1 VSEIIDTAEGPVL
14 PSGARYLMGTIP
26 CVELVV
32 GYGVA
37 DGDNQ
42 VLVVA
47 ATVRDGT
54 ELSTADLDNALDKL
68 PPAARPRYVQVVP
81 SIPVT
86 TWHRP
91 QWRPL
96 QAKGVP
102 TPSRTRKVWR
112 LGADGA
118 HYEQVT

>member
-1 VSEIIDTAEGPVL
+1 VL
-14 PSGARYLMGTIP
+14 PSGARSLMGTIP
-26 CVELVV
+26 CVDLVV
-32 GYGVA
+32 GYGVK
-37 DGDNQ
+37 DGGSK
-42 VLVVA
+42 VLVIA
-47 ATVRDGT
+47 ATLRPGT
-54 ELSTADLDNALDKL
+54 QMSSADLDNALDKL
-68 PPAARPRYVQVVP
+68 PQAARPRYVQVVP

-91 QWRPL
+91 QWRSL

-102 TPSRTRKVWR
+102 TPTRTRKVWR